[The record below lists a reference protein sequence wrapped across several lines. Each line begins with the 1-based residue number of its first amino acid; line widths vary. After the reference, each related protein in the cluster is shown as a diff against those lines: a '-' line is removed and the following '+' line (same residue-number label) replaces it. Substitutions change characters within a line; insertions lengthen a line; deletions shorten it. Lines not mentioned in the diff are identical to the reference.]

1 MENKIERSPD
11 EVLEEQIREARDRS
25 IQELV
30 KPGSLNPTTQDTE
43 GGREEKR
50 LKKKYLNILEGLAQ
64 RLLES
69 RSAMDDPDGEEA
81 GLLLDR
87 LNQNWVTTCT
97 LFNKRPRARINLR
110 PEAFMERA
118 EYFLNLEKEQI
129 NAAKEAHKKSL
140 FDKWF
145 RRNEIDFK
153 WRKRWY
159 RIKSLVVR
167 KSVNDLFR
175 AYWDNVEATQQST
188 TVGR

>member
-1 MENKIERSPD
+1 MENNIERSPD
-11 EVLEEQIREARDRS
+11 EVLEEQIREARNNS

-50 LKKKYLNILEGLAQ
+50 LKKKFLNKLEGLAQ

-69 RSAMDDPDGEEA
+69 RSELEDPDGEEA
-81 GLLLDR
+81 GELLDR
-87 LNQNWVTTCT
+87 LNKIWVDTCT
-97 LFNKRPRARINLR
+97 NFNKRPRARINLR

-118 EYFLNLEKEQI
+118 EYFLNIEKEQI
-129 NAAKEAHKKSL
+129 KAAKEAHQKSL

-145 RRNEIDFK
+145 RRNEIDYK

-175 AYWDNVEATQQST
+175 GYWDRLPGDIIVD
-188 TVGR
+188 